1 MMLMKF
7 AEKCPKCRG
16 NVQTKS
22 IKKSI
27 GLGFV
32 DIPVAQFCLN
42 PACDWYQDFSE
53 SAKPEEIKENV
64 IQVKIPSIRHKL
76 PEIKAPS
83 AAGNIHKL
91 SSPKFPE
98 KNILAIG
105 GILAV
110 VAVFLILN
118 SLSQPQSSQVP
129 QSNDTKSMGGK
140 NSTQV
145 NTTQAPSS
153 LSIQALPEV
162 ASKGETKYSIK
173 IDVGHGFNPAVV
185 TIDRS
190 DIVVWNDEENQRS
203 RIVLISDDGLFENR
217 LMMYPDKYYYQFNKS
232 GNFNFSLA
240 EYPSFK
246 LYPNATGRVIVR

>member
-1 MMLMKF
+1 MKF
-7 AEKCPKCRG
+7 AEKCPKCGG

-64 IQVKIPSIRHKL
+64 IQVKLPSIRNKL
-76 PEIKAPS
+76 P
-83 AAGNIHKL
+83 
-91 SSPKFPE
+91 SPKFPQ
-98 KNILAIG
+98 KNILVIGSVLAI
-105 GILAV
+105 IV
-110 VAVFLILN
+110 IFLIFN
-118 SLSQPQSSQVP
+118 SLSQPQSP
-129 QSNDTKSMGGK
+129 QIPGSDDTKSTGRPGPLP
-140 NSTQV
+140 V
-145 NTTQAPSS
+145 NTTQPSS
-153 LSIQALPEV
+153 AVSTPASPV
-162 ASKGETKYSIK
+162 APVNGQTKPIK
-173 IDVGHGFNPAVV
+173 MDVGHGFNPAAV

-203 RIVLISDDGLFENR
+203 RIVLISDDGLFENK
-217 LMMYPDKYYYQFNKS
+217 LMTYPDKYYYQFNKS

>member
-1 MMLMKF
+1 MLMKF

-53 SAKPEEIKENV
+53 STKPEEIKENV
-64 IQVKIPSIRHKL
+64 IQVKLPSIKNRL
-76 PEIKAPS
+76 P
-83 AAGNIHKL
+83 
-91 SSPKFPE
+91 SPKFPQ

-105 GILAV
+105 SILAV
-110 VAVFLILN
+110 ILIFLIFN
-118 SLSQPQSSQVP
+118 SLSQPQSP
-129 QSNDTKSMGGK
+129 QIPRSDDTKPTGGT
-140 NSTQV
+140 NSSHV
-145 NTTQAPSS
+145 NTTQVSSAVSTPAFPAAPVNE
-153 LSIQALPEV
+153 Q
-162 ASKGETKYSIK
+162 TKYSIK
-173 IDVGHGFNPAVV
+173 MDVGHGFNPAVV

-190 DIVVWNDEENQRS
+190 DIIVWNNEENQRS

-232 GNFNFSLA
+232 GNFNFFLA

-246 LYPNATGRVIVR
+246 LYPNATGKVIVR